1 MSADESRP
9 DVGAVVMA
17 GGAGTRLG
25 TLGRSTPKCLLP
37 LVDGQTLLSRLLL
50 QLNAAGIRRIAV
62 CCSPVNY
69 PLICAALEAYRIMTG
84 HSRDELKAVACT
96 SCSLGP
102 IPAMAE
108 ALERVSGRWRL
119 LCLGDIHLAG
129 GTVRRVHARKRS
141 VVRWLFVDWH
151 RPKGRIG
158 ISRRN
163 LCRIARAVGWLP
175 SNQVH
180 RCFNIAAELDRFV
193 LFSRG
198 TSGGSPRT
206 RAEYRHAPVEDWI
219 HGSIER
225 GAICTW
231 MEAGNFVNV
240 NSAEDYE
247 FLTRMAQDGS

>member
-1 MSADESRP
+1 MSVDESRP

-119 LCLGDIHLAG
+119 LCLGDIHLAAEPFG
-129 GTVRRVHARKRS
+129 EFMRGNAVSFDGCLLTGTDQKDGSASAAVICVGSLVQLVGYRPIKSIGVSTSQRS
-141 VVRWLFVDWH
+141 WTGSYFFREELLAD
-151 RPKGRIG
+151 
-158 ISRRN
+158 
-163 LCRIARAVGWLP
+163 LRAHV
-175 SNQVH
+175 
-180 RCFNIAAELDRFV
+180 
-193 LFSRG
+193 
-198 TSGGSPRT
+198 
-206 RAEYRHAPVEDWI
+206 AEYRHAPVEDWI

-225 GAICTW
+225 GATCTW